1 LNKPEDL
8 EFSQLES
15 QQKLQLITDLNNQ
28 ITQMRQRLGNQRIE
42 IEVLRIRWKYDFVRN
57 LYEEERKNEDLLEK
71 RRLQFANQGKR
82 IAATVEIAE
91 AERMSCT
98 MM

>member
-1 LNKPEDL
+1 M
-8 EFSQLES
+8 
-15 QQKLQLITDLNNQ
+15 T
-28 ITQMRQRLGNQRIE
+28 
-42 IEVLRIRWKYDFVRN
+42 FVRN
-57 LYEEERKNEDLLEK
+57 LYEDERKNEDLLEQ

>member
-1 LNKPEDL
+1 M
-8 EFSQLES
+8 
-15 QQKLQLITDLNNQ
+15 T
-28 ITQMRQRLGNQRIE
+28 
-42 IEVLRIRWKYDFVRN
+42 FVRN
-57 LYEEERKNEDLLEK
+57 LYEDERKNEDLLEQ

-82 IAATVEIAE
+82 IAATVEITE

>member
-1 LNKPEDL
+1 
-8 EFSQLES
+8 
-15 QQKLQLITDLNNQ
+15 
-28 ITQMRQRLGNQRIE
+28 MA
-42 IEVLRIRWKYDFVRN
+42 FVRN
-57 LYEEERKNEDLLEK
+57 LYEEERKNEDLFEQ
-71 RRLQFANQGKR
+71 RRLQFANHRKR